1 MEIVKKYWLGFALL
15 ILIAISSL
23 MIYQK
28 LHKKTLPPNL
38 IEGVGRIDGD
48 VINLNTKYP
57 GRVIQI
63 TVDKGDRVKKGEVVA
78 ILESLEFKA
87 KREAILAQIKA
98 KEREL
103 LAKEKDFEILKKSLP
118 IQAKKAKLALK
129 ANEAKLNALDRKID
143 SLKELVEQDRRDLKR
158 VENLYK
164 KHLTYKEAL
173 EKANLKY
180 KSDLNSLK
188 ALKSQRKELFRAFL
202 ISKENLKEAL
212 ISLKKIDSA
221 KLSLNA
227 LKEAILALK
236 ASLKEVEAM
245 IDEMSLKSFV
255 DGFVID
261 KIANEGEVV
270 GAGGVVVTLID
281 PKSLYLKIFVDTLQ
295 NGKIKIGDKAVIF
308 LDAYPNKAILAK
320 VAKIAQKAEFT
331 PKEVSVRSDRIQR
344 VFAVYLKP
352 LKPNPLL
359 KLGIDAVGVI
369 SIDGKNLPKSL
380 NDIPKL

>member
-1 MEIVKKYWLGFALL
+1 MEIIKKYWLGFALL

>member
-1 MEIVKKYWLGFALL
+1 MEIIKKYWLGFALL

-57 GRVIQI
+57 GRVIKI

-78 ILESLEFKA
+78 VLESLEFKA
-87 KREAILAQIKA
+87 KKEAILAQIKA

-103 LAKEKDFEILKKSLP
+103 LAKEEDFEILKKSLP
-118 IQAKKAKLALK
+118 IQAKKAKFALK

-158 VENLYK
+158 IENLYK

-188 ALKSQRKELFRAFL
+188 ALKSQREELFRAFL

-245 IDEMSLKSFV
+245 IGEMSLKSFI

-295 NGKIKIGDKAVIF
+295 NGKIKIEDKAVIF

-320 VAKIAQKAEFT
+320 VVKIAQKAEFT
-331 PKEVSVRSDRIQR
+331 PKEVNVRSDRIQR

>member
-1 MEIVKKYWLGFALL
+1 MEIIKKYWLGFALL

-320 VAKIAQKAEFT
+320 VVKIAQKAEFT
-331 PKEVSVRSDRIQR
+331 PKEVNVRSDRIQR

>member
-1 MEIVKKYWLGFALL
+1 MEIIKKYWLGFTLL

-28 LHKKTLPPNL
+28 LHKKTLPSNL

-63 TVDKGDRVKKGEVVA
+63 SVDKGDRVKKGEVVA

-98 KEREL
+98 KEKEL
-103 LAKEKDFEILKKSLP
+103 LAKEKDFEILEKSLP
-118 IQAKKAKLALK
+118 IQAKKAKLVLK
-129 ANEAKLNALDRKID
+129 AKEDELKAIDKKID
-143 SLKELVEQDRRDLKR
+143 SLKEVVEQDRRDFKR
-158 VENLYK
+158 IENLYK

-180 KSDLNSLK
+180 RSDLNSFK
-188 ALKSQRKELFRAFL
+188 ALKNKREELFRAFL
-202 ISKENLKEAL
+202 IAKENLKEAL
-212 ISLKKIDSA
+212 ISLKKIESA

-227 LKEAILALK
+227 LKESILALR
-236 ASLKEVEAM
+236 ASLKEIEAM
-245 IDEMSLKSFV
+245 IGEMSLKSFV
-255 DGFVID
+255 NGFVID
-261 KIANEGEVV
+261 KIANKGEVV
-270 GAGGVVVTLID
+270 GAGGVIVTLID

-320 VAKIAQKAEFT
+320 VVKIAKKAEFT
-331 PKEVSVRSDRIQR
+331 PKEVNVRSDRIQR

-380 NDIPKL
+380 NDIPKI

>member
-1 MEIVKKYWLGFALL
+1 MKIIKKYWLGFALL

-57 GRVIQI
+57 GRVIKI
-63 TVDKGDRVKKGEVVA
+63 TVDKGDMVKKGEVVA
-78 ILESLEFKA
+78 VLESLEFKA
-87 KREAILAQIKA
+87 KKEAILAQIKA

-103 LAKEKDFEILKKSLP
+103 LAKEEDFEILKKSLP

-158 VENLYK
+158 IENLYK

-188 ALKSQRKELFRAFL
+188 ALKSQREELFRAFL

-245 IDEMSLKSFV
+245 IGEMSLKSFI

-320 VAKIAQKAEFT
+320 VVKIAQKAEFT
-331 PKEVSVRSDRIQR
+331 PKEVNVRSDRIQR

>member
-1 MEIVKKYWLGFALL
+1 MEIIKKYWLGFALL

-57 GRVIQI
+57 GRVIKI

-87 KREAILAQIKA
+87 KKEAILAQIKA

-118 IQAKKAKLALK
+118 IQTKKAKLALK

-158 VENLYK
+158 IENLYK

-320 VAKIAQKAEFT
+320 VVKIAQKAEFT
-331 PKEVSVRSDRIQR
+331 PKEVNVRSDRIQR

>member
-1 MEIVKKYWLGFALL
+1 MEIIKKYWLGFALL

-57 GRVIQI
+57 GRVIKI

-78 ILESLEFKA
+78 VLESLEFKA
-87 KREAILAQIKA
+87 KKEAILAQIKA

-103 LAKEKDFEILKKSLP
+103 LAKEEDFEILKKSLP
-118 IQAKKAKLALK
+118 IQAKKAKFALK

-158 VENLYK
+158 IENLYK

-188 ALKSQRKELFRAFL
+188 ALKSQREELFRAFL

-245 IDEMSLKSFV
+245 IGEMSLKSFI

-320 VAKIAQKAEFT
+320 VVKIAQKAEFT
-331 PKEVSVRSDRIQR
+331 PKEVNVRSDRIQR